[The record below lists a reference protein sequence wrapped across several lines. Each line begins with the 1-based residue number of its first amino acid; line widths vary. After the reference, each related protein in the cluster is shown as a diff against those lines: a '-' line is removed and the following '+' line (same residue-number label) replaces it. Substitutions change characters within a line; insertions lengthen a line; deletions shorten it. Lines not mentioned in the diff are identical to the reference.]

1 MCAMPAP
8 RCSCRAPPTALRR
21 RTVPDRGGPGDDGL
35 AAQRRGCPPFTAVM
49 ICSREHVW
57 QQRFLLFYFYYRVL
71 LIVVIQLAKRQGNLQ
86 LPPASPAPEQCVVL
100 PARPIWQLQIRHDAF
115 GSANSKATC
124 SHENKQPL
132 LKPQSPDLQVA
143 MSQERATLSLLVC
156 ALLLLL
162 FTASGASQ
170 RVPKSAAPCSAR
182 PPLLQRP
189 AQAAA
194 HPAPPVKRRL
204 STTPHTHCRR
214 CCAPC
219 DLRPKASRAS
229 NAP

>member
-132 LKPQSPDLQVA
+132 LKPQSPDPSRHV
-143 MSQERATLSLLVC
+143 SRAGHALAPRLC
-156 ALLLLL
+156 ASPPPLH
-162 FTASGASQ
+162 GI
-170 RVPKSAAPCSAR
+170 RCEPESAKVCSA
-182 PPLLQRP
+182 LQRP
-189 AQAAA
+189 PAPAAA
-194 HPAPPVKRRL
+194 ACAGSRPPG
-204 STTPHTHCRR
+204 TTR
-214 CCAPC
+214 
-219 DLRPKASRAS
+219 
-229 NAP
+229 